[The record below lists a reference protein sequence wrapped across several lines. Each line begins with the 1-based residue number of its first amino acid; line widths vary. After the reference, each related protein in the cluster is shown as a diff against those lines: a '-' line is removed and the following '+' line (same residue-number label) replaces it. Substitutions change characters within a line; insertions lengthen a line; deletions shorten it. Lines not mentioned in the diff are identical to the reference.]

1 MQKTE
6 EDTILMN
13 LFLVCIFTCHLNY
26 IKTKGNN
33 TIKKHLENNMR
44 KHNITA
50 CLIFLAPQ

>member
-13 LFLVCIFTCHLNY
+13 LFLVCIFICHLNY
-26 IKTKGNN
+26 IKIMGNN
-33 TIKKHLENNMR
+33 TTKKHLENNMR

-50 CLIFLAPQ
+50 CPIFLAPQ